1 MSRLKKGWP
10 SASHPALGYHM
21 QGSGDG
27 TAMAWADCMHQSSY
41 NSCSRD
47 FRETQASKTKK
58 ARDSAQHQHHGKGKK
73 ERDQKVKCN
82 PPSQA
87 FPIYALQPL
96 ALILGA
102 GHLMHEGAIK
112 SIRQTSPRR
121 RLEYRIQRPSPRLA
135 VASHLARPLT
145 RWLRRA
151 RTNKTKEAKE
161 NIEIGKGKRKARRKK
176 GTRE

>member
-1 MSRLKKGWP
+1 MSRLKKSWP
-10 SASHPALGYHM
+10 SASHPAPGYHM

-27 TAMAWADCMHQSSY
+27 TAMAWADCMHQSSCD
-41 NSCSRD
+41 SAQ
-47 FRETQASKTKK
+47 ETLEKAQASKTKK
-58 ARDSAQHQHHGKGKK
+58 ARDSAQHQRHGKGKK

-151 RTNKTKEAKE
+151 RTNKTKRGEGE
-161 NIEIGKGKRKARRKK
+161 YRIGKGKGK
-176 GTRE
+176 GKGKEKRE

>member
-1 MSRLKKGWP
+1 MSRLEKSWP

-21 QGSGDG
+21 QGSGDEPPWHG
-27 TAMAWADCMHQSSY
+27 LTACISS
-41 NSCSRD
+41 SL
-47 FRETQASKTKK
+47 
-58 ARDSAQHQHHGKGKK
+58 RDSAQETFKTKRKKKRHGIPPNTMGKNEK
-73 ERDQKVKCN
+73 KTLDQKVKCN

-112 SIRQTSPRR
+112 AIRQTSPRR

-135 VASHLARPLT
+135 VASHLARSPT
-145 RWLRRA
+145 RWLRRS
-151 RTNKTKEAKE
+151 TYQ
-161 NIEIGKGKRKARRKK
+161 
-176 GTRE
+176 

>member
-1 MSRLKKGWP
+1 MSRLKKSWP
-10 SASHPALGYHM
+10 SASHPAPGYHM

-27 TAMAWADCMHQSSY
+27 TAMAWADCMHQVKL
-41 NSCSRD
+41 RLLLK
-47 FRETQASKTKK
+47 RLLGIPGKQVKRK

-73 ERDQKVKCN
+73 ERDLKVKCN

-151 RTNKTKEAKE
+151 RTNKTKRGEE
-161 NIEIGKGKRKARRKK
+161 NIE
-176 GTRE
+176 